1 MDFKTVQVSSL
12 QRVFLDGRCDL
23 TEHNCD
29 SVLKGERY
37 SYQIAYKSSE
47 KFFAEIVIDSPL
59 SQFITVRS
67 VGNVPSELP
76 VYESDCEF
84 CERNEPG
91 LFPDVLFP
99 IENNRVLIKRQNFYA
114 LWITVDLP
122 KDTDAGDYE
131 INIKLKKDGETI
143 SENIFGLHVINAVLP
158 EQKLIYTQWFHSD
171 SIANYYKIPVFCE
184 KFWALVESFI
194 KAAVHTGVN
203 MLLTPVFTPP
213 LDTEVGG
220 ERLTVQLVDVKLEN
234 GKYSFGFDRF
244 IRWVRLAQKCG
255 IKYFEISHLFSQW
268 GAKYTPK
275 IVAEVN
281 GRQKRIFGWETSAD
295 SIEYAEFLSAF
306 IPQLIKVIRS
316 LEIEKSTFFHISD
329 EPNEDQIESY
339 SRSKSTVAP
348 LLEDFP
354 IIDALSD
361 YSFYESGIINNPIPC
376 TNEIES
382 FIEKGFPHPWTYYC
396 CGQGGKLSNRFFGMP
411 LSTTRII
418 GFQLFKYGIEG
429 FLQWGFNFYNS
440 QYSLR
445 SIDPFAVT
453 DADSAFPSGDSFT
466 VYPGKSGAIES
477 VRSEVFFQA
486 LQDMRALTLLCVRIG
501 KKRTIAAVEA
511 DFGIITFF
519 DYPRGTEKML
529 NLRKSVNNYLD
540 NLHKQ

>member
-1 MDFKTVQVSSL
+1 MDFKTGQVSSL

-99 IENNRVLIKRQNFYA
+99 IENNRVLIKRQNYYA

-131 INIKLKKDGETI
+131 IKIKLKKDGETI

-213 LDTEVGG
+213 LDTEIGG

-281 GRQKRIFGWETSAD
+281 GRQERIFGWETSAD

-316 LEIEKSTFFHISD
+316 LGIEKSTFFHISD

-339 SRSKSTVAP
+339 SMAKRTVAP

-376 TNEIES
+376 TNDIES

-411 LSTTRII
+411 LSTT
-418 GFQLFKYGIEG
+418 
-429 FLQWGFNFYNS
+429 
-440 QYSLR
+440 
-445 SIDPFAVT
+445 
-453 DADSAFPSGDSFT
+453 
-466 VYPGKSGAIES
+466 
-477 VRSEVFFQA
+477 
-486 LQDMRALTLLCVRIG
+486 
-501 KKRTIAAVEA
+501 
-511 DFGIITFF
+511 
-519 DYPRGTEKML
+519 
-529 NLRKSVNNYLD
+529 
-540 NLHKQ
+540 

>member
-1 MDFKTVQVSSL
+1 MDFKTGQVSSL

-99 IENNRVLIKRQNFYA
+99 IENNRVLIKRQNYYA

-131 INIKLKKDGETI
+131 IKIKLKKDGETI
-143 SENIFGLHVINAVLP
+143 SESIFGLHVINAVLP

-213 LDTEVGG
+213 LDTEIGG

-275 IVAEVN
+275 IMAEVN
-281 GRQKRIFGWETSAD
+281 GSQKRIFGWETSAD

-316 LEIEKSTFFHISD
+316 LGIEKSTFFHISD

-339 SRSKSTVAP
+339 SRAKSTVAP

-376 TNEIES
+376 TNDIES

-486 LQDMRALTLLCVRIG
+486 LQDMRALTLLCDRIG

-519 DYPRGTEKML
+519 NYPRGTEKML